1 MKIKILV
8 ATHQPLAIIESDIFH
23 PIQIGFDV
31 QKPLIKNTYLNDNS
45 GLNISKKNPIFNE
58 LTALYWAWKNL
69 DADVVG
75 LAHYRRYL
83 DLNYKKPLFK
93 NKQMHVLQRADQKDK
108 KIIELFNNSQSRK
121 RITNFLKAFELII
134 PQKAF
139 CTDENGNLESLSQQY
154 KRFHIENDWIICI
167 QIILEKYPDYKI
179 SIDKYFENENI
190 LYLCNMFIAPKKW
203 VDKYCTWLFDILFE
217 VENRITI
224 SEDPYQKRV
233 IGFLAERLFTLYI
246 LHNKFKMKELPILFV
261 NK

>member
-83 DLNYKKPLFK
+83 DLTLCCSILGSESAGLFHHFSFEK
-93 NKQMHVLQRADQKDK
+93 VTCVLS
-108 KIIELFNNSQSRK
+108 N
-121 RITNFLKAFELII
+121 
-134 PQKAF
+134 
-139 CTDENGNLESLSQQY
+139 
-154 KRFHIENDWIICI
+154 
-167 QIILEKYPDYKI
+167 
-179 SIDKYFENENI
+179 
-190 LYLCNMFIAPKKW
+190 
-203 VDKYCTWLFDILFE
+203 
-217 VENRITI
+217 
-224 SEDPYQKRV
+224 
-233 IGFLAERLFTLYI
+233 
-246 LHNKFKMKELPILFV
+246 
-261 NK
+261 